1 VQTLSTRAVKVQP
14 GASPSLTTLR
24 PPKVDP
30 IRVSPARNTI
40 NAHDANTPKSITL
53 AALVENG
60 CRPPI
65 VGPHMSLDGL
75 RDAFSREKKNEI
87 A

>member
-1 VQTLSTRAVKVQP
+1 VKVQP
-14 GASPSLTTLR
+14 NASPSLTTLAPAQSR
-24 PPKVDP
+24 PHQS
-30 IRVSPARNTI
+30 IASQYTI
-40 NAHDANTPKSITL
+40 NQNLPNTPKSITL

-65 VGPHMSLDGL
+65 VGSHMSLDGL